1 MSERPRLL
9 PLLGQ
14 SHAGLG
20 QSHTGRSAM
29 TCMYRC
35 GNACDHPVP
44 NDSAN
49 PYFGDVVQA
58 EVSRRGVVRAGA
70 VGALVLGFAG
80 AAAAAATPALATPG
94 GAGEAPDVDA
104 LKRSQTGGA
113 LTFSTIPPNKLDNLV
128 VPNGYDH
135 SVVIRWGDPVE
146 PDAPAFNLH
155 RQSAYAQSKQF
166 GYNNDFL
173 AVIPLDKHG
182 ERALLV
188 VNHEY
193 TNENLMFPGFTSLD
207 ALSVEQLKVA
217 IAAHG
222 LSVVEIE
229 RVGRTGQWQLVTR
242 GPRRYN
248 RRITALATRFDVTG
262 PAAGSVHLRTAA
274 DPKGRT
280 VIGTLN
286 DCAGGLTPWGTTL
299 HGEENFNQYFV
310 GGDGVPEADKP
321 RLARYGISTTA
332 RYPSD
337 SRKWDRA
344 DERFD
349 LAKHPNEANR
359 FGWIVELDPF
369 DPEARPRK
377 HTALGRFKHEG
388 ANVIVARSGH
398 VAAYMGD
405 DERFDYLYKFVSDK
419 KFVKGNSW
427 QARKHNLTLLESG
440 TLYVA
445 KLDYTSASEI
455 DGSGKLPTDG
465 AFNGTGRWIPLV
477 RGDRSYV
484 PGMTA
489 AEVLTFTR
497 LAGDAVGATKMDR
510 PEDVEPNP
518 VNGKIY
524 VALTNNTNRGIDANP
539 KADEAN
545 PRTANRH
552 GHILELTE
560 DRGDHTSERFTW
572 SVPIVCGD
580 PADPAT
586 YFAGYDKTKVSPI
599 SCPDNVAFDGA
610 GNLWISTDGNALGT
624 NDGLFATP
632 VEGPERGHL
641 KQFLTVPFGAETC
654 GPFITTDDKSV
665 FVAVQ
670 HPGEIT
676 GASIEAPAST
686 WPDGDYA
693 KPGVVVTWRLD
704 GKAVGS

>member
-9 PLLGQ
+9 PI
-14 SHAGLG
+14 LG

-44 NDSAN
+44 NESEN

-80 AAAAAATPALATPG
+80 AGAAAAAPALAAPG
-94 GAGEAPDVDA
+94 GAGAAPDVEA
-104 LKRSQTGGA
+104 LKASPTKGA
-113 LTFSTIPPNKLDNLV
+113 LTFSTIPPNRLDNFV

-135 SVVIRWGDPVE
+135 SVVIRWGDPVV
-146 PDAPAFNLH
+146 PGAPAFNLN
-155 RQSAYAQSKQF
+155 RQTVHAQSKQF
-166 GYNNDFL
+166 GYNNDFV
-173 AVIPLDKHG
+173 AVLPLDKKG
-182 ERALLV
+182 DRALLV

-207 ALSVEQLKVA
+207 ALSVEQIRVA

-222 LSVVEIE
+222 LSVVELE
-229 RVGRTGQWQLVTR
+229 RVGDTGEWRLATK
-242 GPRRYN
+242 GALKYN
-248 RRITALATRFDVTG
+248 RRITAHQTRFDVTG
-262 PAAGSVHLRTAA
+262 PAAGSAFLKTAA
-274 DPKGRT
+274 DPRGKV

-286 DCAGGLTPWGTTL
+286 NCAGGVTPWGTIL
-299 HGEENFNQYFV
+299 SGEENFNQYFV
-310 GGDGVPEADKP
+310 GGDGVPEADKAK
-321 RLARYGISTTA
+321 LARYGISTTA

-349 LAKHPNEANR
+349 LTRHPNEANR
-359 FGWIVELDPF
+359 FGWIVEVDPF

-388 ANVIVARSGH
+388 ANVIVSRSGH

-405 DERFDYLYKFVSDK
+405 DERFDYLYKFVTDK
-419 KFVKGNSW
+419 KFQKGNSW
-427 QARKHNLTLLESG
+427 QAREHNLTLLESG

-455 DGSGKLPTDG
+455 DGSGKLPSDG
-465 AFNGTGRWIPLV
+465 AFNGSGRWIPLV
-477 RGDRSYV
+477 RGDKSFV

-510 PEDVEPNP
+510 PEDVEPNL

-524 VALTNNTNRGIDANP
+524 VALTNNTNRGTGSNP

-560 DRGDHTSERFTW
+560 DRGDHTSETFTW

-632 VEGPERGHL
+632 VSGPERGHL
-641 KQFLTVPFGAETC
+641 KQFLTVPLGAETC
-654 GPFITTDDKSV
+654 GPFITTDNQSV

-704 GKAVGS
+704 GKPIGS